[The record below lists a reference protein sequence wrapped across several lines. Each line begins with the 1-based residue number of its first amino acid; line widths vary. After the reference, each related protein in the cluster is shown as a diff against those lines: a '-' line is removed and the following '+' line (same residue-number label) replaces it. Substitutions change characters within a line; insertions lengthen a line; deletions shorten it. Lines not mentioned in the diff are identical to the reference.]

1 MLSVSCVLIRTVEL
15 TLPVFKNSQLLIVLC
30 LAVFYLLMHKYR
42 AAFFEAIFFFTAG
55 ASSVHLLCE
64 LVFQQTC
71 ENNLSRRV
79 TTLCPPTDRTVS
91 PKSSQAHVDNCRSPC
106 LGVIYHSS
114 LLPSPSFH
122 PLPTSLNQ
130 PLSLQ
135 RSSKKKKMEKKAT
148 VSPKPH
154 SARRAAEP
162 VWKSLSHWVYFSSVW
177 PGLLALGSFRS
188 DFGRRQTVISPL
200 IHFNQQ

>member
-1 MLSVSCVLIRTVEL
+1 MH
-15 TLPVFKNSQLLIVLC
+15 LP
-30 LAVFYLLMHKYR
+30 R
-42 AAFFEAIFFFTAG
+42 
-55 ASSVHLLCE
+55 E
-64 LVFQQTC
+64 LVFQQRC
-71 ENNLSRRV
+71 ENNLSRCV

-91 PKSSQAHVDNCRSPC
+91 PKSSQAHVDDWRSLC

-114 LLPSPSFH
+114 LLSHPYPH
-122 PLPTSLNQ
+122 PLFILSP
-130 PLSLQ
+130 PLSINPTPS
-135 RSSKKKKMEKKAT
+135 RGPVKTKKKKAT
-148 VSPKPH
+148 VSLKPH

-162 VWKSLSHWVYFSSVW
+162 VWKSLSHWVYFSSEW